1 MTSSGAYVLVV
12 VCEADADRRT
22 ATGLADRV
30 LCQEVEWIEPESIDL
45 HRRWQGLAEGSAYL
59 EWRRT
64 ATLARERGLRP
75 HGHFD
80 GRPGAPDAYAA
91 RRALLLLAL
100 EASRL
105 DAVLLIRD
113 SDGEMERRTG
123 LEQARAER
131 AWPFP
136 VVLGLAH
143 PKRECWVLAGFEPR
157 SDAERERL
165 ANARRSLG
173 FDPRS
178 NAHLL
183 LASQRGAP
191 RDAKRVLSDL
201 TLGSFDREAAC
212 WMECDLEILR
222 ELGTETGLTA
232 YLDEI
237 LEHLVPIFA
246 RR

>member
-30 LCQEVEWIEPESIDL
+30 LCHEIEWLDPESLDL
-45 HRRWQGLAEGSAYL
+45 HRRWQGLKERSPYL

-91 RRALLLLAL
+91 RRALLLLAM
-100 EASRL
+100 ETKIP

-136 VVLGLAH
+136 VILGLAH

-157 SDAERERL
+157 NDAERERL

-178 NAHLL
+178 NAQRL
-183 LASQRGAP
+183 LASQPGALS
-191 RDAKRVLSDL
+191 DAKRVLSDL

-212 WMECDLEILR
+212 WMECDLRVLR
-222 ELGTETGLTA
+222 ELGEATGLTA

-237 LEHLVPIFA
+237 LERLVPIFA
-246 RR
+246 GR